1 MRDDLNSGGL
11 MGKLTGYFQ
20 AVVRGGIVDDEDPYI
35 VDAFLQDALDAAAKK
50 ATVLITGNC
59 YVDACHN

>member
-50 ATVLITGNC
+50 ATGTDNRELLC
-59 YVDACHN
+59 RCLP